1 MAYIINRFDGTQLT
15 IVDDGVLDISTP
27 LGLIGRNY
35 TGYGETQNENFVFLL
50 ENFANTSP
58 PARAL
63 TGQIWYNTTA
73 NALQVYSSGPDNTK
87 VWLSIGNATVSE
99 TEPAHSTG
107 GLWMNS
113 VTNQLYVSNGTVW
126 NQVGPEGVQGFAT
139 TKLTSTKIR
148 DSVGTFKPVILA
160 QINGNTTAILST
172 ESFTI
177 NAQDEIVGF
186 SELSSGINLRSGS
199 VLNGNV
205 KGNATT
211 ATRLETAR
219 TINNVQFNGTSDITV
234 LSNTNA
240 PLIAGD
246 YIIGSEFNG
255 AFRTTWDI
263 DATPEN
269 LIGKIVARDSTGEF
283 TATRVNASEFVGE
296 LIGNVTTLTGNS
308 TFNNITVTDITGNNF
323 SGLAARATKLQS
335 PRLINTVP
343 FDGTADISLPV
354 PAETLT
360 GSTLAPN
367 IVSSSLSSLGQ
378 LEFLSVEAPGITV
391 GDGNN
396 MNIKIEGF
404 TPTIESDTTNVLK
417 LKLATGAVTAT
428 ASTTVTFLSASAASA
443 DGVVSPALVPD
454 YTLGTN
460 IDQSPVLGLPSY
472 RWRNIYSK
480 AATLDTL
487 NVTTLSGRTLADQ
500 VTVSK
505 DLVINGTMYGN
516 VAGTVTGSLIG
527 AASLNLLKSGD
538 VMSGDLAWTSS
549 GRGLVWS
556 MNTDFASIK
565 YYNSGDGDTN
575 TRLEFNTGDNTNEY
589 FRWTHTS
596 GASTYES
603 MRLTPNSNGGAV
615 LTVTGQLTVV
625 GGGVSASTYIGDGG
639 QLTNLNA
646 TQLLFGTVPVARL
659 AGTYNINIAGNVS
672 GNVSGNL
679 TGNVT
684 GNLAGT
690 VTGSLVGAASLNVL
704 KTGDNLS
711 GDLSWNTSGRGLSW
725 GMNSDGASIR
735 FYNVSD
741 GDAASR
747 LEFQTTDNGNEYF
760 SWTHALSGGGTI
772 ESMRLVPNSSN
783 AAILSVFGSVSAN
796 SFAGTFNGVGTNLTI
811 NADNITIGTV
821 PRARLSGTYDVNIT
835 GNANY
840 ATSAGS
846 AAANIQRSGDTML
859 GRLGQHVTGFHAS
872 GIGAI
877 NTRTNSGFYD
887 NPAPTTASGWPVTG
901 SWYHLLSSTHTNDA
915 NYYAMQLSA
924 DFYGQ
929 NLYYRS
935 TAGNGDTAWSKILHS
950 GNYNDYAPTKTGVG
964 ASGTW
969 QINVTGNAS
978 SVTAITSNQVT
989 SALGYIPV
997 NTANLNNQAGGNIS
1011 GVNGYF
1017 SGALYPSTA
1026 GIIFPV
1032 DPFGGSGDAVSIGV
1046 ESLGGERMRL
1056 RFRVTNDGGVSP
1068 VDDKAEFLVPDNDSL
1083 LINGNV
1089 VLNAANFNNYAPTR
1103 AGVGATGTWA
1113 INITGNAASAST
1125 VSWNGVSNKPN
1136 NIVFNDGN
1144 TYGINISGTAAVAS
1158 TAPRIYNLGNVA
1170 AESNGTSEPASALTL
1185 RSVYTNGYPTSYGN
1199 AITLGGA
1206 GGGELLVG
1214 WSGTTGGHADNYVRS
1229 RRDTGNIWSPWAKIL
1244 TDANIYSYTP
1254 STTGAGASG
1263 LWPISITGNAVTVSS
1278 ITSAQVI
1285 TALGYIPVNP
1295 STVTNSAGSA
1305 GNFST
1310 VNASGN
1316 IQINK
1321 SNPTLFLNHTAGGF
1335 DSGIELA
1342 ISVQGEDFIIYEPD
1356 DGDRE
1361 WFRINDTGSVG
1372 SASVYG
1378 QTILDARNYT
1388 NYAPTKTGTGASGNW
1403 PINITGS
1410 AATVTTISSGQITN
1424 ALGYIPVNPSTLT
1437 NQSGTA
1443 GSFSTI
1449 AAGGDI
1455 TITKSQPTIFFNDT
1469 SDSGIELAIRVNSA
1483 EGLII
1488 YEPEDAN
1495 SEWFRIDDNSNTGYL
1510 WQSQILTAANYT
1522 SFAPAKTGTGASG
1535 TWPISINGN
1544 AATVTTVTSAQ
1555 ITTGL
1560 GYTPINKAGDL
1571 VNGEL
1576 NLQDNNLRRANLID
1590 CSIAHIALGNV
1601 SGGTTVNMELG
1612 NYASAVAVGSV
1623 TWTFANPPTGARAGS
1638 IILELTNG
1646 GAFTQFWPAAVR
1658 WPAGA
1663 APSLSATG
1671 VDVLVFITDD
1681 AGANWRG
1688 AISMGDSR

>member
-1663 APSLSATG
+1663 APSLSAT
-1671 VDVLVFITDD
+1671 
-1681 AGANWRG
+1681 
-1688 AISMGDSR
+1688 